1 MTVLVEPQA
10 VFEAAR
16 VDTELAYKLRA
27 FSGSVRVLGAGTPF
41 DLVFSDGLATA
52 LIEDPDETSDSPAV
66 TWEAPAEF
74 WNNAVGTTLTPGY
87 ESLTTAPK
95 FGLVMTGDFA
105 TVIAPWQGGW
115 SRLYVVLRGATA
127 GPTQRKPFTDPYRST
142 DDAIGRYTYATAEG
156 VEARVYYETAGDGPV
171 PLMLQATAGADSRQY
186 RHLLADPRM
195 QQRFTMYAYD
205 LPYHGRSLPP
215 FGVRWWEQP
224 YKPTK
229 ASLMEWVVAIKVAIG
244 LVEPF
249 FMGCSVGGQLALDLA
264 AEHPE
269 HFGAFIGVNGWYG
282 APEFPPGFSNDLFRT
297 PPISSDYAPQ
307 LNFGA
312 TAPVAPEEYA
322 HETYWV
328 YRSAFPGIYAGDN
341 DYFGYYHN
349 LAENGHKIDAH
360 AKPVYV
366 VTGEWDP
373 ASDDHE
379 LGGPAVQEKIPG
391 AKFVKL
397 PDLGHFAPCD
407 DPVGFGDGIVPV
419 LDEIL
424 ERVNASTTGANR

>member
-142 DDAIGRYTYATAEG
+142 DDALGRYT
-156 VEARVYYETAGDGPV
+156 
-171 PLMLQATAGADSRQY
+171 PL
-186 RHLLADPRM
+186 P
-195 QQRFTMYAYD
+195 
-205 LPYHGRSLPP
+205 
-215 FGVRWWEQP
+215 
-224 YKPTK
+224 K
-229 ASLMEWVVAIKVAIG
+229 ASR
-244 LVEPF
+244 
-249 FMGCSVGGQLALDLA
+249 
-264 AEHPE
+264 
-269 HFGAFIGVNGWYG
+269 
-282 APEFPPGFSNDLFRT
+282 PGSTTRR
-297 PPISSDYAPQ
+297 P
-307 LNFGA
+307 A
-312 TAPVAPEEYA
+312 TAPCP
-322 HETYWV
+322 
-328 YRSAFPGIYAGDN
+328 
-341 DYFGYYHN
+341 
-349 LAENGHKIDAH
+349 
-360 AKPVYV
+360 
-366 VTGEWDP
+366 
-373 ASDDHE
+373 
-379 LGGPAVQEKIPG
+379 
-391 AKFVKL
+391 
-397 PDLGHFAPCD
+397 
-407 DPVGFGDGIVPV
+407 
-419 LDEIL
+419 
-424 ERVNASTTGANR
+424 